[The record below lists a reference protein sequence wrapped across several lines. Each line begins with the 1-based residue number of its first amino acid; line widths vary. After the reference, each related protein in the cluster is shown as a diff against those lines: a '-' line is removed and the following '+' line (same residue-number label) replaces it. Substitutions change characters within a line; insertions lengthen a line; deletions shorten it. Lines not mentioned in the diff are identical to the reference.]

1 MCPNMGYPIPA
12 SEVSLKDLKS
22 FVSFRHLSLFV
33 ATVGACA
40 IAVGLVTGPGA
51 APAQGACQGG
61 YGPPNERPTASFGFQ
76 PTTPKVGE
84 QVTFTSTSTDPNGD
98 ALVERWDFNGDYDPN
113 NPDVSK
119 LDAEGHTVAHT
130 FSAPG
135 DYRVTLRADDTCQNI
150 DNAQQTVHVVL
161 PPAPAPDTQP
171 PALGTLGLSATVF
184 RAARSGGSISAAK
197 KPVGTKV
204 SFKLSEPGKVK
215 FTVDRK
221 ARGRKVGKSCKAQT
235 KANRKRKACTRWVKV
250 KGSFTVGGKAGVNSF
265 KFRGRIGGKA
275 LKPGSY
281 RLDGQAT
288 DSAKNRSAVKRRGF
302 KIVR

>member
-1 MCPNMGYPIPA
+1 MGYPIPV
-12 SEVSLKDLKS
+12 SEVSLKGLKS
-22 FVSFRHLSLFV
+22 LVSFRHLSLFV

-40 IAVGLVTGPGA
+40 IAVGMVTGPGA

-61 YGPPNERPTASFGFQ
+61 YGPPNERPTASFGYQ
-76 PTTPKVGE
+76 PTTPNVGE
-84 QVTFTSTSTDPNGD
+84 PVTFTSTSTDPNSGD
-98 ALVERWDFNGDYDPN
+98 TLVERWDFNGDYDPN

-119 LDAEGHTVAHT
+119 LDAEGHSVAHT

-150 DNAQQTVHVVL
+150 DNAQQIVHVVV
-161 PPAPAPDTQP
+161 PQVAAHQDTTRP
-171 PALGTLGLSATVF
+171 TLGTLGLSATVF
-184 RAARSGGSISAAK
+184 RAAKSGGSISAK
-197 KPVGTKV
+197 RPPVGTKV

-221 ARGRKVGKSCKAQT
+221 SRGRKVGKSCKAQT
-235 KANRKRKACTRWVKV
+235 KANRKKKACIRWVKV
-250 KGSFTVGGKAGVNSF
+250 KGSFTVTGKTGTNSF
-265 KFRGRIGGKA
+265 KFRGRIGGKT

-281 RLDGQAT
+281 RLDSQAT
-288 DSAKNRSAVKRRGF
+288 DSAKNRSSVKRRGF